1 MRFENAKKVFDRGD
15 DNGERDVVHG
25 IHMGI
30 HLRIEFLLPTH
41 PTNKQLVGQKGPI
54 GGNFDLEKQ
63 ANLVRYAEKHK
74 TELLEAGSS
83 SSSTAPSQPDPSSW
97 APKRGPSNWSS
108 KPKSKP
114 KREKTEEEKKFRR
127 RAKYF
132 LVTEMV
138 AVLVFLSLVAR
149 SDDSEVDLDDEEG
162 LNYND

>member
-1 MRFENAKKVFDRGD
+1 MAREMLSMAYTWHHS
-15 DNGERDVVHG
+15 E
-25 IHMGI
+25 MP
-30 HLRIEFLLPTH
+30 LRRLAFSFSQPLQSVRRKPSDPSPLI
-41 PTNKQLVGQKGPI
+41 NKIIIKHT
-54 GGNFDLEKQ
+54 Q